1 MERLTIQVGGFEANC
16 SILSENGKA
25 WIVDPGQE
33 ADRII
38 DLLAKKG
45 LEPAG
50 VLLTH
55 GHFDHIGAI
64 PGLLEKF
71 PELPIYIHE
80 KDAPMFGHP
89 LNQLPPEYPSFAK
102 PRNLTTLDKLED
114 LKGLEIVETPGHT
127 PGGVC
132 YYFPKDK
139 LLLSGDTLFAGS
151 VGRTDFP
158 GGDMATLM
166 DSLQKLAADDGTAFL
181 LELRAEV
188 LDDGI
193 GLHLV
198 RPEAHA
204 DHERRG
210 GHRPA
215 DLAHPPDTAA
225 KPRRET
231 LRELLVQPELVRKR
245 REHRLRA
252 IASAR
257 KERLRLLNSVHAD
270 GIITFYTS

>member
-166 DSLQKLAADDGTAFL
+166 DSLQKLAALPGDTLVIPGHGMHTRIALEKSGNPFL
-181 LELRAEV
+181 
-188 LDDGI
+188 
-193 GLHLV
+193 
-198 RPEAHA
+198 
-204 DHERRG
+204 
-210 GHRPA
+210 
-215 DLAHPPDTAA
+215 
-225 KPRRET
+225 
-231 LRELLVQPELVRKR
+231 Q
-245 REHRLRA
+245 
-252 IASAR
+252 
-257 KERLRLLNSVHAD
+257 
-270 GIITFYTS
+270 